1 MHGESS
7 SPYWGEAVVCG
18 HAAGQVCEHLVL
30 CSQVLIP
37 VFCDKK
43 TPFGKLLLLSGRRER
58 FLQFCC
64 LFCYICLHS
73 SHRDVGAQPSRVSV
87 FAAQLV

>member
-1 MHGESS
+1 MHGECS

-43 TPFGKLLLLSGRRER
+43 NAFWETSALEWQKGTISSVLLLIL
-58 FLQFCC
+58 LH
-64 LFCYICLHS
+64 LFT
-73 SHRDVGAQPSRVSV
+73 
-87 FAAQLV
+87 QLA